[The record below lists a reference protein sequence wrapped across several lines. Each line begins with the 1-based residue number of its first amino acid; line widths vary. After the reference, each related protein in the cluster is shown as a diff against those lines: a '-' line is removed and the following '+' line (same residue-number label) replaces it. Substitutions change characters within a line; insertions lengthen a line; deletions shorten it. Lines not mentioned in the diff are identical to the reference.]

1 MGKRAGGQA
10 KKLIDAAKHW
20 SGWRENPFA
29 IDQAQIDAMRAFGTS
44 DAAIAAASARTGDHV
59 FEVWP
64 DNWPIFMTFLSLARQ
79 WRWIAG
85 GMGPPIRLGLDYP
98 AVESVFRLTG
108 VKKKDRVATFAA
120 LQLMEDAVVQVESE
134 RAARK

>member
-1 MGKRAGGQA
+1 MGKRTGGKT

-20 SGWRENPFA
+20 IGWRENPFS
-29 IDQAQIDAMRAFGTS
+29 IDPEHLEAMRAFGTS
-44 DAAIAAASARTGDHV
+44 DAAIAAASVRSSDHE

-64 DNWPIFMTFLSLARQ
+64 DNWSIFRTFLSLARQ
-79 WRWIAG
+79 WRWLAG

-108 VKKKDRVATFAA
+108 VKKRDRAETFAA
-120 LQLMEDAVVQVESE
+120 LQIMEDAVVQVESE

>member
-1 MGKRAGGQA
+1 
-10 KKLIDAAKHW
+10 
-20 SGWRENPFA
+20 
-29 IDQAQIDAMRAFGTS
+29 MRAFGTS
-44 DAAIAAASARTGDHV
+44 EVAIAAAVARQSDHE

-64 DNWPIFMTFLSLARQ
+64 ENWPILATFLSLARQ
-79 WRWIAG
+79 WRWVAG

-108 VKKKDRVATFAA
+108 VKSKDRAETFAA
-120 LQLMEDAVVQVESE
+120 LQLMEDGVMQVEIE